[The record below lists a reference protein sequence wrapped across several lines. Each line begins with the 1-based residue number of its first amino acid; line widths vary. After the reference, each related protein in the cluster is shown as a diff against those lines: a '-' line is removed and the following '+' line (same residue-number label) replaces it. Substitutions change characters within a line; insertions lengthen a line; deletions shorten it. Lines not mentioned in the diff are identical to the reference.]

1 MLDLVESK
9 LSQHE
14 AFRADVLFGL
24 AQQQK
29 SLPSRWLYDQRGSE
43 LFEDITRLD
52 EYYLTRTETALLRRH
67 AGEMAALCGEGVVL
81 LEYGAGAAI
90 KSEILIG
97 ALHAPRMYAPI
108 DIAADFLAQTFERI
122 RDRFP
127 ELPTRPIITDFT
139 VDFDIPADIPTGRR
153 AAFFP
158 GSTLGNLDASD
169 AAALLRRMRQHV
181 GERGKAIIGVDLRK
195 DIQTLIA
202 AYDDKRGVSA
212 EFNLNLLARINR
224 ELEGDFA
231 LEAFAH
237 EARWNERE
245 SAIEM
250 HIVSLKPQIVSV
262 AGSSFAFAQGETIHT
277 ETCRKFDV
285 AAFTHS
291 AQRSGW
297 RVDKIWSDPAELFAV
312 FGLNSE
318 ARG

>member
-14 AFRADVLFGL
+14 AFRADVLAGL
-24 AQQQK
+24 SQRQK
-29 SLPSRWLYDQRGSE
+29 TLPSRWLYDQRGSE
-43 LFEDITRLD
+43 LFEEITRLD
-52 EYYLTRTETALLRRH
+52 EYYLTRTETAILRGH
-67 AGEMAALCGEGVVL
+67 AEEMAALCGEGAVL

-90 KSEILIG
+90 KSEILID

-108 DIAADFLAQTFERI
+108 DIAADFLVETVERF

-127 ELPTRPIITDFT
+127 GLPTRPIITDFT
-139 VDFDIPADIPTGRR
+139 VDFDIPADIPARPR

-158 GSTLGNLDASD
+158 GSTLGNLGPSD
-169 AAALLRRMRQHV
+169 AAALLGRMREHV
-181 GERGKAIIGVDLRK
+181 GHNGKAIIGVDLRK

-202 AYDDKRGVSA
+202 AYDDKQGVTA
-212 EFNLNLLARINR
+212 DFNLNLLVRINR
-224 ELEGDFA
+224 ELDGDFA
-231 LEAFAH
+231 LNAFAH

-250 HIVSLKPQIVSV
+250 HIVSLRAQVVSV
-262 AGSSFAFAQGETIHT
+262 AGRSFSFAQGETIHT

-285 AAFTHS
+285 AGFAHA

-297 RVDKIWSDPAELFAV
+297 RVDKIWSDPAELFAA
-312 FGLNSE
+312 FGLT
-318 ARG
+318 AGA

>member
-14 AFRADVLFGL
+14 AFRADVLAGL
-24 AQQQK
+24 SQRQK
-29 SLPSRWLYDQRGSE
+29 TLPSRWLYDQRGSE
-43 LFEDITRLD
+43 LFEEITRLD
-52 EYYLTRTETALLRRH
+52 EYYLTRTETAILRRH
-67 AGEMAALCGEGVVL
+67 AEEMAALCGEGAVL

-90 KSEILIG
+90 KSEILID

-108 DIAADFLAQTFERI
+108 DIAAEFLSETIERF

-127 ELPTRPIITDFT
+127 DLPTRPIITDFT
-139 VDFDIPADIPTGRR
+139 ADFDIPADVPAHPR

-158 GSTLGNLDASD
+158 GSTLGNLGPADAC
-169 AAALLRRMRQHV
+169 ALLRRMREHV
-181 GERGKAIIGVDLRK
+181 GSSGKAIIGVDLRK

-202 AYDDKRGVSA
+202 AYDDKQGVTA
-212 EFNLNLLARINR
+212 EFNLNLLVRINR
-224 ELEGDFA
+224 ELGGDFA
-231 LEAFAH
+231 LDGFAH

-250 HIVSLKPQIVSV
+250 HIVSLRPQIVSV
-262 AGSSFAFAQGETIHT
+262 AGASFAFAQGETIHT

-285 AAFTHS
+285 AGFAHS

-297 RVDKIWSDPAELFAV
+297 RVDKLWSDPAGLFAV
-312 FGLNSE
+312 FGLSAE
-318 ARG
+318 A